1 MFSRR
6 GVLLLAATA
15 AQGCA
20 GPAPPPPPLAALDAG
35 LPGRPQRQP
44 LLLLDVARI
53 EVAPIPAGPAFFVIP
68 PAPIM
73 PADAMVAMARE
84 RLRAAGNA
92 RTALFSVL
100 TARLGRHPED
110 PGRLFSG
117 RTEMLQCTLRCRLDI
132 LASEGGALLGTTGA
146 EVQRSATVPASSA
159 AERAESSAR
168 FMRVAM
174 ADLELEFENQIRRD
188 LGAFLA
194 DRIAAGSAQSG

>member
-6 GVLLLAATA
+6 GVLLLAAAA

-20 GPAPPPPPLAALDAG
+20 GPAPPPPPLSALEAG

-44 LLLLDVARI
+44 LLLDVARV

-68 PAPIM
+68 PAPIA

-92 RTALFSVL
+92 RTALFSLL
-100 TARLGRHPED
+100 TARLGRHPSD

-117 RTEMLQCTLRCRLDI
+117 RTEMLHCTLRCRLDI
-132 LASEGGALLGTTGA
+132 LAPDDALLGTTGA

-159 AERAESSAR
+159 AELAESSAR

-174 ADLELEFENQIRRD
+174 ADLELEFENQVRRD

-194 DRIAAGSAQSG
+194 DRAAAGRARPG